1 MTLERHPEPAVIT
14 VGTSKGGVAK
24 TTTAVNLSAALGER
38 GRRVLLVDADHQ
50 ANATRNVGIAP
61 LPDSAPGLAGVLLD
75 QLPIAQAV
83 VAPTNRP
90 GVDILPST
98 RALRQA
104 EIVLPATYG
113 FELRLRQAIREL
125 PRMAYDYVIVDVPP
139 NLGLLARIA
148 IAASQYVLIPT
159 QVKAWSLEGVQETE
173 EAVERLRRGLM
184 LGDAGPRT
192 LGVIFTIVDRAD
204 GGLADQVGEV
214 LGRSLLPYRFPRSR
228 AAEWSETTSRPIT
241 EAAGGK
247 RFWTYFQALA
257 GGVDARVSAD
267 RTAAD
272 EVQYALTA
280 G

>member
-1 MTLERHPEPAVIT
+1 MIPGRHHLPAVIT

-50 ANATRNVGIAP
+50 ANATRNVGVVP
-61 LPDSAPGLAGVLLD
+61 LPAGAPGLAGVLLE
-75 QLPIAQAV
+75 QVPIVEAT

-90 GVDILPST
+90 RVDAPPST
-98 RALRQA
+98 RELRQA

-113 FELRLRQAIREL
+113 FELRLRQAISEL
-125 PRMAYDYVIVDVPP
+125 PRATYDYVIVDVPP
-139 NLGLLARIA
+139 NLGLLARLA

-173 EAVERLRRGLM
+173 DAVERLRAGLM
-184 LGDAGPRT
+184 LGDAGPRM

-204 GGLADQVGEV
+204 GGLANEVGEA
-214 LGRSLLPYRFPRSR
+214 LGQALLPYRFPRSR
-228 AAEWSETTSRPIT
+228 AAEWSETTSRPLT

-247 RFWTYFQALA
+247 RFWTHFRALA
-257 GGVDARVSAD
+257 AGVEARIMAD
-267 RTAAD
+267 RAAA
-272 EVQYALTA
+272 EETQHVLTA
-280 G
+280 R

>member
-1 MTLERHPEPAVIT
+1 MRPEHHPGPAVIT

-24 TTTAVNLSAALGER
+24 TTTAVNLGAALGER

-50 ANATRNVGIAP
+50 ANATRNVGVAP
-61 LPDSAPGLAGVLLD
+61 LPESAPGLAGVLLD
-75 QLPIAQAV
+75 QVPIAQAI

-90 GVDILPST
+90 GLDVLPST

-104 EIVLPATYG
+104 EIMLPATYG

-125 PRMAYDYVIVDVPP
+125 PRRTYDYVIVDVPP

-148 IAASQYVLIPT
+148 IAASRYVLIPT

-173 EAVERLRRGLM
+173 DAVERLRTGLM
-184 LGDAGPRT
+184 LGDDGPCT
-192 LGVIFTIVDRAD
+192 LGIIFTIVDRAD
-204 GGLADQVGEV
+204 GSLADQVGEA

-228 AAEWSETTSRPIT
+228 AAEWSETTSRPIA

-247 RFWTYFQALA
+247 RFWAYFQALA
-257 GGVDARVSAD
+257 GGVEARV
-267 RTAAD
+267 AAD
-272 EVQYALTA
+272 QAPAGEVGYVLA
-280 G
+280 GR